1 MDEHVSFQKF
11 QTNKGDDGGEGE
23 HEAVDA
29 NQEELLIEVKIAYNE
44 MRMINFIPLKM
55 IIMSKL
61 FIKVIRV

>member
-29 NQEELLIEVKIAYNE
+29 NQEELLIEVKIAHNE
-44 MRMINFIPLKM
+44 MHMINFIHSKFIL
-55 IIMSKL
+55 MSKL
-61 FIKVIRV
+61 VI